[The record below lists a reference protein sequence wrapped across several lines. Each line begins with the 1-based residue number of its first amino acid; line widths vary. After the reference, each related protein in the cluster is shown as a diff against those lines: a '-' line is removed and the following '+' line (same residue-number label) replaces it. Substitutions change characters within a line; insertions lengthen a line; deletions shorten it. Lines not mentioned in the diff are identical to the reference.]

1 MTNLASQPSGSIRKY
16 GLPVIALVVSV
27 VSPIVGAVLGAFA
40 LKQIANRQSDPSK
53 KKLALA
59 GMIALAVFATLYT
72 AIAVVLVTT
81 GYDPYP

>member
-1 MTNLASQPSGSIRKY
+1 MTNLTSQPSGSIRKY

-40 LKQIANRQSDPSK
+40 LKQIAKRQSDPSR

-59 GMIALAVFATLYT
+59 GMIALAGFAILYV